1 VSRLET
7 WRAERGQVSAELIA
21 VIPALVLAVLVAA
34 QLGLVGWALWS
45 AGSAARA
52 GARASHVGGDAE
64 AAARSSLPDRLRKGA
79 RVSAEDGVE
88 VRVRI
93 PTLLPGGPR
102 IPIEASSD
110 LDPEPTGG

>member
-1 VSRLET
+1 
-7 WRAERGQVSAELIA
+7 
-21 VIPALVLAVLVAA
+21 
-34 QLGLVGWALWS
+34 
-45 AGSAARA
+45 
-52 GARASHVGGDAE
+52 
-64 AAARSSLPDRLRKGA
+64 
-79 RVSAEDGVE
+79 VSAEDGVE